1 MKKILYALI
10 ALIAVLSAFFLINI
24 RFSKPELNEYG
35 VFIGIEAEDIKR
47 LDSYKTVVIEPSLFD
62 KALIER
68 LHQNGK
74 TVYGYLNIGSLE
86 NYRSYY
92 KDFKRLALGRYEN
105 WDDEEWIDVSDKD
118 WQEFIS
124 LKIAKEYADKGID
137 GFFIDNADVYYHYNQ
152 PEIFE
157 GLCAILKNLKT
168 YNLTIIINGGDS
180 FVSECISKNIH
191 GSLFDAVNQESVF
204 TKIDFENMKYY
215 EQDKDT
221 LKYFLE
227 YLELVKD
234 NGIKVYLLEYG
245 ADKATAKKINS
256 YCRENGFLWYNAEN
270 IFLE

>member
-92 KDFKRLALGRYEN
+92 KDFKRL
-105 WDDEEWIDVSDKD
+105 
-118 WQEFIS
+118 
-124 LKIAKEYADKGID
+124 EYADKGID

-245 ADKATAKKINS
+245 ADEATAKKITS